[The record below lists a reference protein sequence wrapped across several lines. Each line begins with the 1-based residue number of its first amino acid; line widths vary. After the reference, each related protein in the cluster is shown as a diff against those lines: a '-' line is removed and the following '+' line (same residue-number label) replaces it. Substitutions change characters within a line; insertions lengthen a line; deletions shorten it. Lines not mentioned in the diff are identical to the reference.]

1 MWPTKKTCQD
11 VCDIMWPHLN
21 APSGHFTRM
30 TLAIHIR
37 QKWMSDGLWVKPLSF
52 KIHQIII
59 YWLVVWNM
67 TFMTFHILGVI
78 IPTDFHIFQRGRY
91 TTNRYIHIYIYIH
104 PLITPLDYMLS
115 AKLKYQRIFRDP
127 ASERGRRIQII
138 IKARCS
144 PWWRNC
150 GCRNGEKHGIRQEQ
164 PTSIIKHKNQQHAFK
179 MIVQD
184 DSISKNI

>member
-1 MWPTKKTCQD
+1 MFIGWYAFMIK
-11 VCDIMWPHLN
+11 
-21 APSGHFTRM
+21 
-30 TLAIHIR
+30 
-37 QKWMSDGLWVKPLSF
+37 DGDGTSIFQYIIDGYLQGIFLW
-52 KIHQIII
+52 
-59 YWLVVWNM
+59 Y
-67 TFMTFHILGVI
+67 TFILPGWWFGTFFIFPYIGNVI